1 MPETFWH
8 SPQPYTHPADDHQ
21 QKSAGGE
28 LVPDAQPTFEDLKHI
43 HFSYRREAELFVEQL
58 PALNVFGRGIG
69 DHGTLGALP
78 I

>member
-43 HFSYRREAELFVEQL
+43 HFSYRREAELFVEQNSRFQDLVHRIGL
-58 PALNVFGRGIG
+58 PG
-69 DHGTLGALP
+69 
-78 I
+78 